1 MAEFC
6 KSNVKFW
13 IIGLSYDTNEA
24 VLKDA
29 FGRHGEIIEV
39 KVICDHVS
47 GRSKGYGFVRFTSE
61 TTATIALKE
70 MDGQHLMILFRCW
83 MAEISVCIMHTG
95 GSNLDLRYKH
105 FEAWRKVGTQFR

>member
-29 FGRHGEIIEV
+29 FGRHGKIIEGNAV
-39 KVICDHVS
+39 DYLVVTYYLC
-47 GRSKGYGFVRFTSE
+47 F
-61 TTATIALKE
+61 
-70 MDGQHLMILFRCW
+70 
-83 MAEISVCIMHTG
+83 
-95 GSNLDLRYKH
+95 
-105 FEAWRKVGTQFR
+105 